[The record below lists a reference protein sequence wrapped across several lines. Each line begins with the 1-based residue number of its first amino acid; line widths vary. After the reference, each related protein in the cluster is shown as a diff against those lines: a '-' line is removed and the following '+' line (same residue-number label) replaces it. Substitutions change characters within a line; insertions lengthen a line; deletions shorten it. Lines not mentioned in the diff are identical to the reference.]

1 MCFNY
6 FVTFKRIIRLTCQ
19 VIFIFAVS
27 VLSMSGQTFSFY
39 KYSVSE
45 GLSSSKVYKVIQ
57 DRNDYIWLGTESGL
71 TRFDGQV
78 MENISINDGLP
89 QGGVYSILEDSRG
102 FIWFGHLDGGLTY
115 YDGSVFKMVDFDTL
129 EITGDITSIQEYN
142 NRLWFTTSLNGVFSA
157 IFEGEAN
164 TFSDIRQYRGR
175 EGLSDQVS
183 NSYIDPAGV
192 LYCIADVGVKMY
204 LPEEDRFGPYRPEGM
219 TSYFN
224 TIVMFEDSHGN
235 RWFGTYHGGL
245 YKMEGATG
253 KISVYDIRDG
263 LANNWVSYITEDSK
277 GRIWVGTFGGGISVF
292 DNGQIQNYNNKNG
305 LEAMS
310 VRCLLEDREGNMLI
324 ASQKNGLNIF
334 KGDHFVNYDS
344 DRLFSS
350 KNITAINEDKF
361 SRLWFGNYDGITIYD
376 PESRISWSYNEESH
390 SIGRDVTAIRNDLDG
405 NIWVGTN
412 GSGIFRYMFSNN
424 SFTSEERINET
435 LYQDLIVTAMVV
447 DHENNLWIGT
457 HEGVGVWSTS
467 IKEGIRYTQI
477 NGLSGNEITSLFVDN
492 EGYVWIG
499 TMLRNGLSRYNPK
512 TGAFGIIDFGYDLS
526 PTTITQTPD
535 GIIWLGTTY
544 GVLAIQNDTVIK
556 HITDRDGLL
565 SNDIKLLQPDNNG
578 YLYIGTNFGLNR
590 YNLSNENINTY
601 TAQNGFKG
609 IQTNP
614 NACIRD
620 KSGQMWFGT
629 VNGVTCLKPDLIPG
643 QCIEPLTHIKAMMV
657 NLEPTEMKD
666 GLRLSYKEKS
676 LVFDYYSICLTNPGA
691 VKYKVMLQGAEP
703 DWRPETDQT
712 RAIYSG
718 LSPGKYTIMV
728 KALNSDG
735 VWNKDPVTYSFA
747 IRPPFY
753 YNPLFIVSVV
763 IALLIATW
771 GYIRVREKNLIIEK
785 QILEERVEERTA
797 EVVQKS
803 LEIEEKNRDITASI
817 RYAERIQMAM
827 LPPEDSF
834 NETFVLFLPKDIVSG
849 DFYWT
854 YDNGD
859 KQFIAAVDCT
869 GHGVP
874 GAFMSI
880 IGYNSLTKIVREY
893 GITRPSAILDQL
905 NIEVTKSLLQR
916 GEKVINDGMDLALIA
931 YDKPNMKIEFAGAYN
946 PLVLV
951 RKGEI
956 RTIKADRF
964 PIGMA
969 QRGQKKFT
977 NVIVD
982 VQAGDM
988 LYIFSDGYADQFGGP
1003 DLKKFK
1009 SVNLKNEFGKIY
1021 RMPVV
1026 EQKEYLIKV
1035 IDDWRGEQTQI
1046 DDILIIGTKIP

>member
-1 MCFNY
+1 MHINHI
-6 FVTFKRIIRLTCQ
+6 VIFKRVIRLACL
-19 VIFIFAVS
+19 VILFFTGSA
-27 VLSMSGQTFSFY
+27 LSTLGQTFSFY
-39 KYSVSE
+39 KYSVFE

-57 DRNDYIWLGTESGL
+57 DRNDYLWLGTESGL
-71 TRFDGQV
+71 TRFDGQI
-78 MENISINDGLP
+78 MENISIYDGLS
-89 QGGVYSILEDSRG
+89 QGGVYSIFEDSRDL
-102 FIWFGHLDGGLTY
+102 IWFGHLDGGLTY
-115 YDGSVFKMVDFDTL
+115 YDGSVFHMVDLDTL

-142 NRLWFTTSLNGVFSA
+142 NRLWFTTTFNGAFSA
-157 IFEGEAN
+157 VIEKNN
-164 TFSDIRQYRGR
+164 TFSDIRQYRGG

-183 NSYIDPAGV
+183 NSYIDSQGV
-192 LYCIADVGVKMY
+192 LYCMADVGIKIY
-204 LPEEDRFGPYRPEGM
+204 LPEEDKFGSYRPEGM
-219 TSYFN
+219 TSYFS
-224 TIVMFEDSHGN
+224 TIVMFEDSRGD

-245 YKMEGATG
+245 YHMDKETG
-253 KISVYDIRDG
+253 KFSVYDIRDG
-263 LANNWVSYITEDSK
+263 LANNWVSYITEDSR
-277 GRIWVGTFGGGISVF
+277 GRVWVGTFGGGISVF
-292 DNGQIQNYNNKNG
+292 DGDQIQNYNVENG
-305 LEAMS
+305 LEAMA

-324 ASQKNGLNIF
+324 ASQKNGMNIF

-344 DRLFSS
+344 DRLFLS
-350 KNITAINEDKF
+350 KNVTAINEDKF

-376 PESRISWSYNEESH
+376 PESRISWSYDEESH
-390 SIGRDVTAIRNDLDG
+390 SIGKDVTAIRNDLNG

-424 SFTSEERINET
+424 SFTSEERINEI

-512 TGAFGIIDFGYDLS
+512 TGLFGIVDIGYDLS
-526 PTTITQTPD
+526 PTAITQTPD
-535 GIIWLGTTY
+535 GTIWLGTTY
-544 GVLAIQNDTVIK
+544 GVLAVQNDTVIH
-556 HITDRDGLL
+556 HITERDGLL
-565 SNDIKLLQPDNNG
+565 SNDIKLIQPDYNG

-590 YNLSNENINTY
+590 YNLATKKVNTY
-601 TAQNGFKG
+601 TAMNGFKG

-614 NACIRD
+614 NASISD
-620 KSGQMWFGT
+620 ESGQLWFGT
-629 VNGVTCLKPDLIPG
+629 VNGVTCLKPDLIPD
-643 QCIEPLTHIKAMMV
+643 QNIEPLTHIKAMMV

-676 LVFDYYSICLTNPGA
+676 LVFDYYSICLTNPEA
-691 VKYKVMLQGAEP
+691 VKYKVMLQGAELE
-703 DWRPETDQT
+703 WGLETEQT
-712 RAIYSG
+712 RAVYPS
-718 LSPGKYTIMV
+718 LSPGRYVFMV

-735 VWNKDPVTYSFA
+735 IWNSEPQTFSFV

-753 YNPLFIVSVV
+753 FNPLFIVLV
-763 IALLIATW
+763 IIVLIIAIW
-771 GYIRVREKNLIIEK
+771 VYIKVRERNLIIEK
-785 QILEERVEERTA
+785 QILEEKVEERTA

-817 RYAERIQMAM
+817 RYAERIQLAM
-827 LPPEDSF
+827 LPPEDSIDK
-834 NETFVLFLPKDIVSG
+834 TFILFLPKDIVSG
-849 DFYWT
+849 DFYWMH
-854 YDNGD
+854 DNGD

-880 IGYNSLTKIVREY
+880 IGYNSLSKIVREY

-905 NIEVTKSLLQR
+905 NVEVTRFLLQR

-931 YDKPNMKIEFAGAYN
+931 YDKSKMKVEYAGAYN
-946 PLVLV
+946 PLVVV
-951 RKGEI
+951 RSGEI

-964 PIGMA
+964 PIGMV
-969 QRGQKKFT
+969 QSGQKKFT
-977 NVIVD
+977 NNEVD
-982 VQAGDM
+982 LQTGDM
-988 LYIFSDGYADQFGGP
+988 LYLFSDGYADQFGGP

-1009 SVNLKNEFGKIY
+1009 SVNLKNELGMISE
-1021 RMPVV
+1021 MPIV
-1026 EQKEYLIKV
+1026 EQKEHLHRK

-1046 DDILIIGTKIP
+1046 DDILIIGTRIS